1 MAFSVDNV
9 RRSGLR
15 QAFRSL
21 ESPQFRPGFLAQ
33 IFSASGTM
41 TQGVAMSW
49 LVLRLT
55 GNGVDLGL
63 MTACTFGP
71 LLVFGP
77 YAGTLVDRFDRRRL
91 LIVTQTLLL
100 VLAAPAAALLAAR
113 AVRLWMV
120 FFIAAL

>member
-1 MAFSVDNV
+1 MTVPATRE
-9 RRSGLR
+9 RRSLGLR
-15 QAFRSL
+15 QSFRSL
-21 ESPQFRPGFLAQ
+21 ESPAYRTWFVSQV
-33 IFSASGTM
+33 FSASGTM

-100 VLAAPAAALLAAR
+100 SLAALAAT
-113 AVRLWMV
+113 L
-120 FFIAAL
+120 IATGLVK